1 MPAQPYPSF
10 WPKANPK
17 KPDLLQSRITEAD
30 KLALYNREIT
40 TRALAK
46 KLNVHER
53 YLSSVF
59 PHKVPIAD
67 KRELCQAR
75 KAYRMTIAQEV
86 IDGKHQV
93 KDAAKI
99 CNVSTSS
106 MSRYVRKLNASKA
119 VKSQPLVEQGA

>member
-10 WPKANPK
+10 WPKPNPK
-17 KPDLLQSRITEAD
+17 KPDLLQSRVTEAD

-75 KAYRMTIAQEV
+75 KAYRMSIAKEV
-86 IDGKHQV
+86 IDGKHAV
-93 KDAAKI
+93 KEAAKI

-106 MSRYVRKLNASKA
+106 MLRYVRKLNAEKA
-119 VKSQPLVEQGA
+119 AKAQPLVQQGA